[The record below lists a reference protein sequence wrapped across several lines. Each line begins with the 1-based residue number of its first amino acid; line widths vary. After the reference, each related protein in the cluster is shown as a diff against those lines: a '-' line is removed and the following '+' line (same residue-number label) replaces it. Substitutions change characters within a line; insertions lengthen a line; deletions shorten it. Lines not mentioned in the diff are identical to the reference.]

1 MDKRFIRRERSS
13 EVEAAEESEE
23 EFEVKVTQSKETMLG
38 KGDTI
43 KRDNVRHRQTQFD
56 QITIFVS
63 KMLSCPF
70 TNTDNRCKHSFFF

>member
-38 KGDTI
+38 IDRHNLI
-43 KRDNVRHRQTQFD
+43 KLQ
-56 QITIFVS
+56 S
-63 KMLSCPF
+63 L
-70 TNTDNRCKHSFFF
+70 